1 MEYSASAA
9 SSLRARYLEWGRWVG
24 WTVVAVVV
32 NFVLS
37 AVTSFGGSY
46 TTSGGQGD
54 CISIGSAT
62 SDVVLGMTPV
72 LAVALFGRKG
82 PSAFWTGIVTTE
94 LIRYVPSAALMAWI
108 IAVTPIQ
115 MGTLHHSAIF
125 WWTTRALIATG
136 GAIWLCVKREGPG
149 PRDMVVSGLASVTLL
164 VLLSLRWDD
173 FPVYSILPWRTDL
186 LLQLALRGPP
196 Q

>member
-1 MEYSASAA
+1 MEYSPNAT
-9 SSLRARYLEWGRWVG
+9 SSLRTRYLEWGRWAG
-24 WTVVAVVV
+24 WTGVAVVV

-46 TTSGGQGD
+46 TMSGGHDD

-72 LAVALFGRKG
+72 LAVVLFGRKG
-82 PSAFWTGIVTTE
+82 PSAFWTGVVTTE
-94 LIRYVPSAALMAWI
+94 LVRYVPSAALMAWV

-115 MGTLHHSAIF
+115 MGTLHHSAIL
-125 WWTTRALIATG
+125 WWTARALIATTA
-136 GAIWLCVKREGPG
+136 AIWLSMKRAGPG
-149 PRDMVVSGLASVTLL
+149 LREMAVSGLTSSALL
-164 VLLSLRWDD
+164 VLLSLRWDG
-173 FPVYSILPWRTDL
+173 FPVNPILPWTTDL

-196 Q
+196 H